1 MFEGLTDSQ
10 RYMLWVLAKI
20 FKKLNKF
27 VEGEIKADN
36 MMRNVVE
43 SAIYSL
49 FSQQDKTREEALE
62 LITKVNSNAL
72 EKMVN

>member
-1 MFEGLTDSQ
+1 MNELTESQ
-10 RYMLWVLAKI
+10 KYMIWVLIKVFAL
-20 FKKLNKF
+20 LNKF

-49 FSQQDKTREEALE
+49 FSQQSKSRVDAAV
-62 LITKVNSNAL
+62 LIERTNAKAL